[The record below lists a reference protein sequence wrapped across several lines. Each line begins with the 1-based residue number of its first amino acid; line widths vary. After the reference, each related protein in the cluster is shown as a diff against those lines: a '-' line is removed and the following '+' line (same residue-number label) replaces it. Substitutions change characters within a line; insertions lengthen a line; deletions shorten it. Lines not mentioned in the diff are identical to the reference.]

1 MTPEEKL
8 LSAKTEDI
16 VRLCEKYSCGRFS
29 DFLDGG
35 EAAFIETEFHFPYGC
50 NYMLFGGFD
59 GCERKLLG
67 VFPEW
72 EEACESAFPI
82 SVLRIDGGFN
92 RRLTH
97 RDYLGTVLSLGLDRR
112 KIGDILAD
120 NDGAYLFVC
129 SDTAQYIKDNIRKIG
144 NQGVKITEIALDGFE
159 APKRETEHIET
170 VFASARLDAAVSAAA
185 GLSRSEASKLIEGG
199 LVKLNYKEIYD
210 TSKTVKEGDLLSVRG
225 HGRYVLSEIGDETR
239 KGRIHAVF
247 EKYS

>member
-59 GCERKLLG
+59 GCERKMLG

-72 EEACESAFPI
+72 EEAYANSFPI

-120 NDGAYLFVC
+120 DDGAFLFVC
-129 SDTAQYIKDNIRKIG
+129 SDAAQYIKDNIRKIG

-159 APKRETEHIET
+159 VPKRETERIET

-210 TSKTVKEGDLLSVRG
+210 TSKAVKEGDLLSVRG
-225 HGRYVLSEIGDETR
+225 HGRYILSAIGGKTR

-247 EKYS
+247 EKYI